1 MQKTIQGKRL
11 LKSHTQANLDKRKW
25 NRKQIWMYVELG
37 SRKWLRFIKLK
48 LYSHPPSWCMMFY
61 HLFNVKWNL
70 AHFTPALAHFTP
82 WVVQFPPWLISP
94 RATLYNNTWLLK
106 HSSNVHYIVLYW
118 TILGTHA
125 NILYHDFMTLKVYMT
140 YYGIITLCSVYCVEA
155 ENVLNCALSSM
166 RYARI

>member
-94 RATLYNNTWLLK
+94 RATLLFGDRLAYLDKFKTCARTRPIGQQKLDQTFFIKEHTKPIFK
-106 HSSNVHYIVLYW
+106 H
-118 TILGTHA
+118 
-125 NILYHDFMTLKVYMT
+125 NI
-140 YYGIITLCSVYCVEA
+140 I
-155 ENVLNCALSSM
+155 
-166 RYARI
+166 

>member
-94 RATLYNNTWLLK
+94 RATLRCC
-106 HSSNVHYIVLYW
+106 HIE
-118 TILGTHA
+118 
-125 NILYHDFMTLKVYMT
+125 TLSYSFPDKSLFLVALN
-140 YYGIITLCSVYCVEA
+140 GINRNLPKQPCDS
-155 ENVLNCALSSM
+155 
-166 RYARI
+166 